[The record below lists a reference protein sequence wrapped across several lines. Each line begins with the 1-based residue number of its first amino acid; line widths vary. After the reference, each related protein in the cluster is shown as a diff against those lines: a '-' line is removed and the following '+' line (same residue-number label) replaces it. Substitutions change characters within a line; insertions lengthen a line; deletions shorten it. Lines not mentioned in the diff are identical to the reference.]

1 MLCKVVVSYR
11 EVKSMNNNLILSR
24 FFTHNTLLDFIESG
38 NNVSLL
44 NSIVIRYGI
53 RHDADTTNQEII
65 SEIYHYVDKN
75 YRNEYYYKNTLL
87 NKLIIGAHRL
97 NTTTAL
103 TEVPIAKS
111 KADFIMINGK
121 AVVYEI
127 KTELDSFERLN
138 NQIVDY
144 YKAFDHVCVVT
155 SESQLTSLQS
165 FLPSDSP
172 VGIYIVTSKGT
183 IRRIKEPETY
193 SESISKEQI
202 FKILN
207 KPEYESIIQSVYHSL
222 PKVTPINYYQI
233 CKEKVCDIPA
243 VELYPLFL
251 KELKRRNR
259 IELIDFSK
267 VPFSLRFLAYFS
279 KCNKSQ
285 YQKLMDNLND
295 YYEEE

>member
-1 MLCKVVVSYR
+1 
-11 EVKSMNNNLILSR
+11 MNNNMVLSR
-24 FFTHNTLLDFIESG
+24 LFTHNTLLDFIESS

-44 NSIVIRYGI
+44 NSIVIRYSI
-53 RHDADTTNQEII
+53 KHDTDTTNQEII
-65 SEIYHYVDKN
+65 SEIYNYIDKN

-127 KTELDSFERLN
+127 KTELDTFERLN
-138 NQIVDY
+138 SQIADY

-155 SESQLTSLQS
+155 SESQLTSLQT
-165 FLPSDSP
+165 FLPTDSP
-172 VGIYIVTSKGT
+172 VGIYIITSKGT
-183 IRRIKEPETY
+183 IRHIKEPETY
-193 SESISKEQI
+193 SENINKEQI
-202 FKILN
+202 FKVLN
-207 KPEYESIIQSVYHSL
+207 KPEYESIIRSIYHSL
-222 PKVTPINYYQI
+222 PDVTPINYYQV
-233 CKEKVCDIPA
+233 CKEKVCDIPI

-251 KELKRRNR
+251 KELKRRNQ
-259 IELIDFSK
+259 IKLIDFSK
-267 VPFSLRFLAYFS
+267 VPYSLRFLAYFS

-285 YQKLMDNLND
+285 YEMLIKHLND